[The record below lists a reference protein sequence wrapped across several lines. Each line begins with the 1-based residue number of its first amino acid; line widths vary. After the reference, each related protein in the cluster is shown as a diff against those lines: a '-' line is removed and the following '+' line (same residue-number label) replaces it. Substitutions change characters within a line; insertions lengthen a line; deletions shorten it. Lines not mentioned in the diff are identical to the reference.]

1 MGHAWFA
8 NRAPAEA
15 LAKRL
20 GIATKFDKNTPLAA
34 YGSMFWARPETLR
47 KLVEADWQWTDF
59 PEDGEYRDGS
69 LTHVLERL
77 LAYAVLDAGFHVRS
91 VINQDWASVNYPFLE
106 YKLEQVSAYLPG
118 QTEEQLRYLESLR
131 GTSHTAPAGALSQVS
146 RRLEARFPALEAG
159 VRRGLTRAGAIKRRM
174 RSRTDS

>member
-1 MGHAWFA
+1 M
-8 NRAPAEA
+8 
-15 LAKRL
+15 
-20 GIATKFDKNTPLAA
+20 
-34 YGSMFWARPETLR
+34 
-47 KLVEADWQWTDF
+47 
-59 PEDGEYRDGS
+59 
-69 LTHVLERL
+69 LERL

-91 VINQDWASVNYPFLE
+91 VINQDWVSINYPFLE

-118 QTEEQLRYLESLR
+118 QTEDQLRFLESMR
-131 GTSHTAPAGALSQVS
+131 GSPAATPPGALSQVS